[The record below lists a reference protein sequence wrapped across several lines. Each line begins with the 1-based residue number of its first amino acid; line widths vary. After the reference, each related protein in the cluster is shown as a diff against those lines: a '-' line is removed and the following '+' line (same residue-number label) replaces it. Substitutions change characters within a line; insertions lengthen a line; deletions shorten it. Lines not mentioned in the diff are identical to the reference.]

1 MCWTSIS
8 DIIEDVM
15 DVGFDVVLEDASADD
30 LSKHICN
37 LYSDWNQSLDGRTKV
52 IDELRSLPTTIPIQ
66 IVPVRPIREKQKV
79 ICIAL
84 VFYVL
89 VCCDQII

>member
-30 LSKHICN
+30 LSKHIHK
-37 LYSDWNQSLDGRTKV
+37 LYCDWNQSLEGRTKV
-52 IDELRSLPTTIPIQ
+52 IDELRSLPTIIPIQ

-79 ICIAL
+79 NCIRF
-84 VFYVL
+84 VFLFVKFE
-89 VCCDQII
+89 